1 MDNAQDRT
9 DDRPEQDQPQATLK
23 AGRWREEKMIR
34 DAKTGKLYGPYLYE
48 RWRDHGICRSKYIG
62 KVL

>member
-1 MDNAQDRT
+1 MTDTQDPT
-9 DDRPEQDQPQATLK
+9 EDRNDESTPQATLK